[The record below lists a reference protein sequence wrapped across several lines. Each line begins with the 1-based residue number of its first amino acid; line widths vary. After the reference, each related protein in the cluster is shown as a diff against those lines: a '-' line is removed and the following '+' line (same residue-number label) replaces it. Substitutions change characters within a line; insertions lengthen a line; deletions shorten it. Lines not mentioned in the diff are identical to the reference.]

1 MGPRGSSEGGA
12 ARPAG
17 VAFGDKAAA
26 GAGER
31 SAERERTRKRDRAAT
46 KGWPSLWLCGLH
58 LGALWALAFVQPL
71 FGLLG
76 GSPAFFV
83 ARDNSA
89 GDILIF
95 ALGFA
100 LLPPLILTAIVALAR
115 LVNRRLGRIVQLVFV
130 ALMAGALLGQIVKG
144 LSPSPAVMFPLALVL
159 GILAALAYMRFDALR
174 TLLSVLS
181 PAPLVVLALLL
192 VFSPVGDLVFGSD
205 SAKAAGPGTTAKT
218 PVVLMIFDELP
229 TISLEQRDKSID
241 AQRYPSFARLARQS
255 TWYRNATSVSDG
267 TYVAVPAI
275 LTGLRPHAELPTS
288 HTYPKNLF
296 SLLGKTYQQYDQEP
310 ITKVCSPSLC
320 TPRARPRFKT
330 RMTNLVRD
338 LKVVEGRLLLPEGL
352 ANDLPPIDRD
362 WEDFAADN
370 GDDGLASAS
379 KGGRSTKQGGKP
391 KGDITSIAG
400 SDIPS
405 QRVRA
410 GRSVVEKMKP
420 LGRPAL
426 WMVHY
431 VIPHVPWR
439 WLPSGAQYV
448 VDGPTIPGLTDQQWG
463 HNRFLLK
470 QGYQRDFLTTKFA
483 DNLLGEAITQMK
495 RSGLWDKALFIVVA
509 DHGGAIGPG
518 EQRRPVTKQNFGS
531 VAGVPMFVK
540 LPGQKQGKVS
550 ETFTTTMDVVPTIAK
565 ALNIR
570 TDWKF
575 DGTPVDEPHTAK
587 LLQQRNGRAAKLVG
601 LTPQQF
607 ARSRDARLAR
617 QGRLFRPGNASLWKV
632 GPRDE
637 LLGRSAASLR
647 ADASPPTRGASATIA
662 NSSLYRRVQPSSGV
676 IPIYVTGTTKGV
688 AGGTDLAVAV
698 NGRIRAT
705 GESYAADGERRFSM
719 LVPPHALRRG
729 RNRVE
734 VFALTGGG
742 ARLIGHTG

>member
-1 MGPRGSSEGGA
+1 M
-12 ARPAG
+12 
-17 VAFGDKAAA
+17 DHAAA
-26 GAGER
+26 GA
-31 SAERERTRKRDRAAT
+31 AERGRDRTREREQAAT
-46 KGWPSLWLCGLH
+46 RSWPPLWLCGLH

-95 ALGFA
+95 ALVFA
-100 LLPPLILTAIVALAR
+100 LLPPLILTAIVAIAGR
-115 LVNRRLGRIVQLVFV
+115 VDRRLGHAVQLVFV
-130 ALMAGALLGQIVKG
+130 ALLAGALLGQFVKG

-159 GILAALAYMRFDALR
+159 GILAAALYARVEALR

-192 VFSPVGDLVFGSD
+192 IFSPVSGLVFGSD
-205 SAKAAGPGTTAKT
+205 SAKAAGPGTTART

-229 TISLEQRDKSID
+229 TISLMKGDKSVD
-241 AQRYPSFARLARQS
+241 ARRYPSFARLAKQS
-255 TWYRNATSVSDG
+255 TWYRNATSVADG

-275 LTGLRPHAELPTS
+275 LTGLRPNAELPTS
-288 HTYPKNLF
+288 RSYSKSLF
-296 SLLGKTYQQYDQEP
+296 SLLGKPYKQFDQEP
-310 ITKVCSPSLC
+310 ITKVCPPSLC
-320 TPRARPRFKT
+320 APRARPRQKT
-330 RMTNLVRD
+330 RLTNLARD
-338 LKVVEGRLLLPEGL
+338 LKVVEGRLLLPDGL
-352 ANDLPPIDRD
+352 ADDLPPIDRD

-379 KGGRSTKQGGKP
+379 TGGRSTKAGGRP

-410 GRSVVEKMKP
+410 GRSVVETMKP

-439 WLPSGAQYV
+439 FLPNGAQYV
-448 VDGPTIPGLTDQQWG
+448 VDGPTIPGLDDQTWG
-463 HNRFLLK
+463 KNRFLLS
-470 QGYQRDFLTTKFA
+470 QAYQRDFLMTKFA

-509 DHGGAIGPG
+509 DHGGAIGPS

-531 VAGVPMFVK
+531 VASVPMFVK
-540 LPGQKQGKVS
+540 LPGQKAGKVS

-565 ALNIR
+565 VLGIK

-587 LLQQRNGRAAKLVG
+587 LLQQRNGREAKLVG
-601 LTPQQF
+601 MAPQQF
-607 ARSRDARLAR
+607 VRSRDARLAR
-617 QGRLFRPGNASLWKV
+617 QDREFAPGNASLWKV
-632 GPRDE
+632 GPRDD
-637 LLGRSAASLR
+637 LLGRSAASLH
-647 ADASPPTRGASATIA
+647 ADGRPPTRGASAKIA
-662 NSSLYRRVQPSSGV
+662 NSSLYRHVRKSSGV
-676 IPIYVTGTTKGV
+676 IPIYVTGTTRGV
-688 AGGTDLAVAV
+688 ADGTDLAVAV

-705 GESYAADGERRFSM
+705 GESYAADGERRFSA
-719 LVPPHALRRG
+719 LVPPSTLRRG
-729 RNRVE
+729 RNRIE
-734 VFALTGGG
+734 LFALTRGG
-742 ARLIGHTG
+742 ARLLGRTG